1 MTRLL
6 ASPRNG
12 LAQRTVDTILGHE
25 WLRRVNG
32 LPHYVEAKVYWRA
45 LVAGCACKGGTSRP
59 CRDCVEVENERGT
72 NNEQCDY

>member
-1 MTRLL
+1 MKPDALPRLL

-32 LPHYVEAKVYWRA
+32 LGCYVEVKVYYRA
-45 LVAGCACKGGTSRP
+45 MQEACDCRGGRIGQCP
-59 CRDCVEVENERGT
+59 QCREKS
-72 NNEQCDY
+72 

>member
-1 MTRLL
+1 MKPYALPRLL

-32 LPHYVEAKVYWRA
+32 LACYVEVKVAWGA
-45 LVAGCACKGGTSRP
+45 MQAAHECTGGSVRP
-59 CRDCVEVENERGT
+59 CGEHPS
-72 NNEQCDY
+72 